1 MSRSFGGRS
10 FTTRSPMLIVP
21 PVISSRPAIDLSA
34 VDFPHPEGPTSTMN
48 SPSFTSRFRTSSAF
62 TPPL

>member
-48 SPSFTSRFRTSSAF
+48 SLSFTSRFRTSSAF